1 MKQEYTY
8 PFAAIVGQD
17 EMKLALILNV
27 IDPTLGGVLL
37 RGEKGTA
44 KSTAVRSL
52 AALLPP
58 LHTVRGCRYRCA
70 PTGGT
75 LCADCMEKVAE
86 GEQLAEE
93 TRPMRVAGTLDIEA
107 AILEGKKKFEPGIL
121 AAANRNILYVDE
133 VNLLEDHIVD
143 ILLDSAAMGVNTVER
158 EGVSYAHPARFV
170 LVGTMNPEEGE
181 LRPQLLDR
189 FALSVEI
196 RGERDAAQR
205 AEVVRRRLAY
215 ERDPAAFAEEYA
227 PEQAALAARIAAA
240 QERLASLVPD
250 DESIDKA
257 ARISLV
263 LGVDGHRSDIVL
275 IKTALAHAA
284 YAGRDAVAADD
295 LRAAAHLALAHRVR
309 RRPFEETVIDWA
321 RVEEILA

>member
-1 MKQEYTY
+1 
-8 PFAAIVGQD
+8 
-17 EMKLALILNV
+17 
-27 IDPTLGGVLL
+27 
-37 RGEKGTA
+37 
-44 KSTAVRSL
+44 
-52 AALLPP
+52 
-58 LHTVRGCRYRCA
+58 
-70 PTGGT
+70 
-75 LCADCMEKVAE
+75 
-86 GEQLAEE
+86 
-93 TRPMRVAGTLDIEA
+93 
-107 AILEGKKKFEPGIL
+107 
-121 AAANRNILYVDE
+121 
-133 VNLLEDHIVD
+133 
-143 ILLDSAAMGVNTVER
+143 MGVNTVER
-158 EGVSYAHPARFV
+158 EGISYAHPARFV

-196 RGERDAAQR
+196 HGERDAAQR

-215 ERDPAAFAEEYA
+215 ERDPAVFAEAYA
-227 PEQAALAARIAAA
+227 AEQATLAARIAAA

-257 ARISLV
+257 ARISLE

-284 YAGRDAVAADD
+284 YEGRDAIAADD

-309 RRPFEETVIDWA
+309 RRPFEETVVDWA